1 VKLKRHGILAG
12 IALTAATLALA
23 GCGSD
28 NTTTP
33 SSSSSSGGS
42 TAAKIDCATGSLT
55 AQGSTAQTNAI
66 TEWIKQYQTACTG
79 ATINYQGTGS
89 GAGVTAFNNKSADF
103 AGSDSAL
110 KVPTEAD
117 TAKTRCGGNQAIDLP
132 MVVGPIAVA
141 YNLDGVTGLQ
151 LKPAT
156 LAKIF
161 TGKIVKWDDPLIKA
175 DNPSATLPSTAIAT
189 IHRQEDSGTTDNFTN
204 YLTQTA
210 KADWTYDHAKA
221 WKAPGGQALKGSD
234 GVAGAIKSTPG
245 AIGYVELSFA
255 QNSSLSTAKIYN
267 GAGAYQEL
275 TGESAGKTI
284 EGATVVGTDKDLSL
298 KIDYNTTTAG
308 AYPIV
313 LATYEIVCS
322 SGNDAAKLPL
332 IKSFLTYVSGT
343 NGQAKL
349 ADLGYAPLPETVRA
363 KVAAAVAA
371 LA

>member
-28 NTTTP
+28 NTATP
-33 SSSSSSGGS
+33 SSPSSSGGS

-89 GAGVTAFNNKSADF
+89 GAGVTAFNNKSSDF
-103 AGSDSAL
+103 SGSDSAL
-110 KVPTEAD
+110 KVPTESDA
-117 TAKTRCGGNQAIDLP
+117 AKTRCGGNQAVDLP

-151 LKPAT
+151 LKAAT
-156 LAKIF
+156 IAKIF
-161 TGKIVKWDDPLIKA
+161 SGKITKWDDAAIKA
-175 DNPSATLPSTAIAT
+175 DNPSATLPSTPIAT
-189 IHRQEDSGTTDNFTN
+189 LHRQDDSGTTDNFTN
-204 YLTQTA
+204 YLTTTA
-210 KADWTYDHAKA
+210 ASDWTYSHAKT

-245 AIGYVELSFA
+245 SIGYVELSFA
-255 QNSSLSTAKIYN
+255 QNSSLSMAKVYN

-275 TGESAGKTI
+275 TGDSAGKTI
-284 EGATVVGTDKDLSL
+284 AGATVVGTDKDLSL
-298 KIDYNTTTAG
+298 KIDYNTSTAG

-332 IKSFLTYVSGT
+332 LKSFLTYISSAD
-343 NGQAKL
+343 GQSKL